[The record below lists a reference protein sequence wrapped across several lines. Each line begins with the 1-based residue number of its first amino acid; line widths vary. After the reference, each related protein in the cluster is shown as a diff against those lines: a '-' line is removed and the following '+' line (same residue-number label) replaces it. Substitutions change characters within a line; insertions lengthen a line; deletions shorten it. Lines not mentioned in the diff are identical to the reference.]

1 MAKNWKDWLS
11 SKGFVSPFHYIKKD
25 NEKREPYGMKPPE
38 EVKGLMSPLYYMRNE
53 FPPSIKCMKC
63 RSEAKFESIEKE
75 NQPIYKCTKCGA
87 LNTVGYQA
95 NQLGAAGDLLGDFY
109 KTGKVIK
116 VENMNFNE
124 WLKNRQQ
131 FEDAEFVGKKLI
143 KAGMDPLANTPE
155 ILDAL
160 QIMNITDDPEKPWYG
175 CSPELFAAR
184 IKQILRGNVSIKDF
198 NVADRGM
205 NIRIRQTA

>member
-1 MAKNWKDWLS
+1 M
-11 SKGFVSPFHYIKKD
+11 GT
-25 NEKREPYGMKPPE
+25 PE
-38 EVKGLMSPLYYMRNE
+38 EVKGLMSPLYYMRND

-63 RSEAKFESIEKE
+63 RSEAKFESVERE
-75 NQPIYKCTKCGA
+75 NEPIYKCTKCGA
-87 LNTVGYQA
+87 LNTVRYQA
-95 NQLGAAGDLLGDFY
+95 SQIGALGALGDLY

-116 VENMNFNE
+116 VENFKEVNNFNE

-131 FEDAEFVGKKLI
+131 FEDAEFVGKKLV
-143 KAGMDPLANTPE
+143 KAGMDPLAKTPE
-155 ILDAL
+155 ILDSL
-160 QIMNITDDPEKPWYG
+160 QIMNITDDPDRPWYG

-205 NIRIRQTA
+205 NIKIRRTA